1 PAPLRAALAGILA
14 DPGTPASRPLRRVL
28 LDTLL
33 DREHDPDVL
42 TAVLHAAARTT
53 GGELRALVH
62 RAGLLLA
69 RTPDGADRLDR
80 ALADLARH
88 VPGFAAAVVGWLADA
103 PREWA
108 PLVGTN
114 TRRTVEDVVGTSVP
128 A

>member
-1 PAPLRAALAGILA
+1 EMCIRA
-14 DPGTPASRPLRRVL
+14 SPLRRAL

-62 RAGLLLA
+62 RAGLPLA
-69 RTPDGADRLDR
+69 RTPDGAARLDR

-88 VPGFAAAVVGWLADA
+88 VPGFAAALAGWLADA
-103 PREWA
+103 PREWV